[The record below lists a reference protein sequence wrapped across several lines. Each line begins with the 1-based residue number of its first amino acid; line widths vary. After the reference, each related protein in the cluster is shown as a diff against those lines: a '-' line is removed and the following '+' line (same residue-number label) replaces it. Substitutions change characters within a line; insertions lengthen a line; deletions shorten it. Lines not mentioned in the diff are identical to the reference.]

1 MVISVLAFGVAKDIV
16 GNKKIKLETPDNLTV
31 KELKEILLLKYKK
44 LNSIPSLLIAVNLT
58 YAKENKKIKQGD
70 EVAIIP
76 PTNGG

>member
-1 MVISVLAFGVAKDIV
+1 MVISVLAFGVAKDII
-16 GNKKIKLETPDNLTV
+16 GNKKIKIETKDYATV

-44 LNSIPSLLIAVNLT
+44 LNTIPSLLIAVNLT
-58 YAKENKKIKQGD
+58 YANDSKKIKSGD